1 MGNAVAVT
9 DQSFQLEVL
18 DSQTPVLADFWAA
31 WCGPCRAVGPM
42 VEEIAAEYKGKLKVV
57 KIDVDEST
65 DVAARYRIQGV
76 VLLRLDRTGAAAR
89 AGLRGSQETEDGEIV
104 LGDILTAVDGEM
116 VKTVDDLQSI
126 LDRHKVGD
134 RVSLEYT
141 RDGKPG
147 KAAVTL
153 QALR

>member
-1 MGNAVAVT
+1 MSDPTKNQGGVVMGNAVAVT

-65 DVAARYRIQGV
+65 DVAARYRIQSIPTLIVFKAGQEV
-76 VLLRLDRTGAAAR
+76 ERVIGAVPKPMIVGR
-89 AGLRGSQETEDGEIV
+89 IQKDIGRG
-104 LGDILTAVDGEM
+104 
-116 VKTVDDLQSI
+116 
-126 LDRHKVGD
+126 
-134 RVSLEYT
+134 
-141 RDGKPG
+141 
-147 KAAVTL
+147 
-153 QALR
+153 

>member
-65 DVAARYRIQGV
+65 DVAARYRIQSIPTLIVFKAGQEV
-76 VLLRLDRTGAAAR
+76 ERVIGAVPKPM
-89 AGLRGSQETEDGEIV
+89 IV
-104 LGDILTAVDGEM
+104 GRIQKHIG
-116 VKTVDDLQSI
+116 
-126 LDRHKVGD
+126 
-134 RVSLEYT
+134 
-141 RDGKPG
+141 
-147 KAAVTL
+147 
-153 QALR
+153 